1 MFILYLLVF
10 LLDYG
15 NNFCPELQLNPL
27 ESASSPR
34 LEQHTL
40 LAYRNQARIVAF
52 IEEVL
57 PDLIDDNT
65 NAGNEDDNDG
75 NGKDFPAKN
84 SVQNRPPPDLS
95 DLFIFRH
102 RLISSRSLGAAATPI
117 YLRNRVLRI

>member
-15 NNFCPELQLNPL
+15 NNFRPELLLNPI
-27 ESASSPR
+27 EGASSAC
-34 LEQHTL
+34 LEPHAPF
-40 LAYRNQARIVAF
+40 AYRNHARIVAF
-52 IEEVL
+52 VEELL

-65 NAGNEDDNDG
+65 SAGNEDDNDG

-95 DLFIFRH
+95 DLFIFRN
-102 RLISSRSLGAAATPI
+102 RLISSRSMGAAATPI